1 MVRIPRKQDA
11 DFVVVD
17 PGTGVDTR
25 EISVAEAAKQGLEL
39 HDGSCVVPWGDGQS
53 AVVHAK
59 LHVTAQMWV
68 LTYVRPA

>member
-1 MVRIPRKQDA
+1 MVRFPRNHEA
-11 DFVVVD
+11 DFVLVD
-17 PGTGVDTR
+17 PGEVVDTR

-39 HDGSCVVPWGDGQS
+39 HDGSCVVPWGEGQS